1 MDHAQ
6 HPAKEPMEEP
16 AKEPMDAQA
25 DAWANADDW
34 RHLVAMNSDG
44 ILVVDQ
50 QGVVRFANPAV
61 STLFGGKRL
70 EVGDLF
76 GFPVSAGETTEL
88 DTWLPGGL
96 SRVLEMRVSAMH
108 WRGQPS
114 FLASLRDITDRK
126 GVETELSRAKETAER
141 ANHAKSVFLAT
152 MSHEIR
158 TPLNAI
164 IGTSELME
172 SSNSPEEWR
181 EAMGVIQESGRALLT
196 LINDVLDLA
205 KIESGTEERQDER
218 FAPGALLDGVYRI
231 MRLPA
236 VAQKKLTLTARVDPE
251 VPPLVIGDVRRI
263 RQVLINLT
271 GNAIKFTR
279 TGAVRIGVG
288 VRTTT
293 AEGAVLRFSVEDTG
307 IGIPR
312 DKQQVIFEAFA
323 QADPS
328 IARRFGGTGLG
339 LAISVRLAR
348 MLDGRL
354 WVESEPDQGSRFFL
368 EVPVRLAAS
377 APPGSQMV
385 IPSPLPPS
393 PKRLAQAR
401 VLLVE
406 DNSLNQMV
414 ILKMFRRLGV
424 TPELAVSGAE
434 VRAWMEKERF
444 DMIFL
449 DLELPDASGHDLAL
463 WQRNRE
469 RSLGLSPSVL
479 VAFTASTFESDRL
492 RCLEVGMND
501 FLSKPTRMEELKT
514 MLGRW
519 LGGDSPRPASPLAP

>member
-1 MDHAQ
+1 MAHGQ
-6 HPAKEPMEEP
+6 HPSEN
-16 AKEPMDAQA
+16 QA
-25 DAWANADDW
+25 DADDW

-44 ILVVDQ
+44 ILVVDHH
-50 QGVVRFANPAV
+50 GVVCFANPAV
-61 STLFGGKRL
+61 SSLFGGKRL
-70 EVGDLF
+70 DVGDLF

-88 DTWLPGGL
+88 DTWLPGGI
-96 SRVLEMRVSAMH
+96 SGVLEMRVSAIT
-108 WRGQPS
+108 WRGHPA

-126 GVETELSRAKETAER
+126 GVEIELSRAKEAAER

-164 IGTSELME
+164 IGTSEWME
-172 SSNSPEEWR
+172 GSDSPEEWR
-181 EAMGVIQESGRALLT
+181 EAMDVIQESGRALLT

-205 KIESGTEERQDER
+205 KIESGAEERQDER
-218 FAPGALLDGVYRI
+218 FSPGELLDGVYRI

-236 VAQKKLTLTARVDPE
+236 VEQKRLALTVCVDEE

-288 VRTTT
+288 VQSCQY
-293 AEGAVLRFSVEDTG
+293 EKVVLRFSVEDTG
-307 IGIPR
+307 IGIPH
-312 DKQQVIFEAFA
+312 DKQQVIFDAFA
-323 QADPS
+323 QADS
-328 IARRFGGTGLG
+328 TIARRFGGTGLG

-354 WVESEPDQGSRFFL
+354 WVESEPDRGSCFFL
-368 EVPVRLAAS
+368 EVPVTLA
-377 APPGSQMV
+377 PGEALQR
-385 IPSPLPPS
+385 PSPATVPS
-393 PKRLAQAR
+393 AFASPERLAQAR
-401 VLLVE
+401 ILLAE
-406 DNSLNQMV
+406 DNTLNQMV

-424 TPELAVSGAE
+424 TPELAISGAQ
-434 VRAWMEKERF
+434 VQERVEEQRY
-444 DMIFL
+444 DLIFL
-449 DLELPDASGHDLAL
+449 DLELPDASGHDLAIWL
-463 WQRNRE
+463 RKRE
-469 RSLGLSPSVL
+469 RTLALSPAVL

-501 FLSKPTRMEELKT
+501 FLSKPTRMNDLKA

-519 LGGDSPRPASPLAP
+519 LREESRLPAPPSPD